1 MRMQQSKPQSL
12 WGALPS
18 AKEQNQALVYGA
30 ESFAALDDFARTS
43 VLGGQGDALR
53 GSSVLILTDNQLI
66 AARVFAEL
74 DGIVRRLVLYPS
86 DFPLEHLSYVIKTAD
101 VDAIVSDRTDFGP
114 SMPHVHY
121 FVPCIH
127 ESVPQDYDRSAPR
140 ETEWILLTSG
150 TSGSP
155 KLVAHTFSS
164 LTSALWTATAESA
177 QRVWSTFYDI
187 RRYGGLQI
195 LLRALLTGSSMVLSD
210 AAETLARFLERAG
223 QHGVTHISGT
233 PSHWRRALMSPFAHR
248 ISPQYV
254 RLSGEIADQ
263 AILNQLGATYPDARI
278 VHAFASTEAGLA
290 FEVSDA
296 LAGFPEDTV
305 GQTPRVEMKIQD
317 HSLRVRSAGAAK
329 CYLGDAAPVL
339 KDEAGYVDTGDLLEL
354 RDGRYYFVGRR
365 DGQINVGGL
374 KVYPEE
380 IEAVLNRHPE
390 VYMSLV
396 KWKKSPVM
404 GAVVVADVVLKTA
417 FQAGDCSPAELKDK
431 ILLHCRSS
439 LSPYKVPAVINFVP
453 ALEIAQSGK
462 LRRAHA

>member
-1 MRMQQSKPQSL
+1 MKMQQAESQSL
-12 WGALPS
+12 WSTLAGAKRQAAAFLYGVGSS
-18 AKEQNQALVYGA
+18 AAFDDLV
-30 ESFAALDDFARTS
+30 RNS
-43 VLGGQGDALR
+43 VLNGQGDALR
-53 GSSVLILTDNQLI
+53 GSSVLILTSNQLI
-66 AARVFAEL
+66 AAHVFAEL
-74 DGIVRRLVLYPS
+74 DGIARRLVLYPS
-86 DFPLEHLSYVIKTAD
+86 DFPLEHLRFVIETAD

-114 SMPHVHY
+114 TMPRVRF
-121 FVPCIH
+121 FVPYSR
-127 ESVPQDYDRSAPR
+127 ESVPQDYDRSSPS

-150 TSGSP
+150 TSGLP
-155 KLVAHTFSS
+155 KLVAHTFAS
-164 LTSALWTATAESA
+164 LTSVIKPTTEKTP
-177 QRVWSTFYDI
+177 RVWSTFYDV

-210 AAETLARFLERAG
+210 AAEPLASLLERAG
-223 QHGVTHISGT
+223 SHGVTHISGT
-233 PSHWRRALMSPFAHR
+233 PSHWRRALMSNSAHR

-263 AILNQLGATYPDARI
+263 AILNQLGATYPDARL

-290 FEVSDA
+290 FEVNDA
-296 LAGFPEDTV
+296 LAGFPENAV
-305 GQTPRVEMKIQD
+305 GHTPRVEMKIEY
-317 HSLRVRSAGAAK
+317 HSLRVRSAGTAK
-329 CYLGDAAPVL
+329 CYLGNTAPVL

-404 GAVVVADVVLKTA
+404 GAVVVADVVLKA
-417 FQAGDCSPAELKDK
+417 ALQAGGCSPAELKDK
-431 ILLHCRSS
+431 ILVHCRSS

>member
-1 MRMQQSKPQSL
+1 MKMQQAESQSL
-12 WGALPS
+12 WSTLAGAKWQAPAFLHGVGLS
-18 AKEQNQALVYGA
+18 AAFDNLV
-30 ESFAALDDFARTS
+30 RNS
-43 VLGGQGDALR
+43 VLNGQGDALR
-53 GSSVLILTDNQLI
+53 GSSVLILTSNQLI
-66 AARVFAEL
+66 AAHVFAEL
-74 DGIVRRLVLYPS
+74 DGIARRLVLYPS
-86 DFPLEHLSYVIKTAD
+86 DFPLEHLRFVIETAD

-114 SMPHVHY
+114 TMPRVRF
-121 FVPCIH
+121 FVPYSR
-127 ESVPQDYDRSAPR
+127 ESVPQDYDRSSLL

-155 KLVAHTFSS
+155 KLVAHTFAS
-164 LTSALWTATAESA
+164 LTSVIKPTTETTP
-177 QRVWSTFYDI
+177 RVWSTFYDI

-210 AAETLARFLERAG
+210 AAEPLASFLQRAG
-223 QHGVTHISGT
+223 SHGVTHISGT
-233 PSHWRRALMSPFAHR
+233 PSHWRRALMSPDAHR

-263 AILNQLGATYPDARI
+263 AILNRLVETYPDARI

-296 LAGFPEDTV
+296 LAGFPESLV
-305 GQTPRVEMKIQD
+305 ASAPRIEMKIED
-317 HSLRVRSAGAAK
+317 NSLRVRSAGTAK
-329 CYLGDAAPVL
+329 CYMGRTAPIL
-339 KDEAGYVDTGDLLEL
+339 KGQDGFVDTGDLLEL

-417 FQAGDCSPAELKDK
+417 LQAGECNPAELKDK
-431 ILLHCRSS
+431 ILVHCRSS